1 MEGICTVA
9 VFVLVALGTAVLAIL
24 LDERRKRALDRLAP
38 SAPRLVPNTMP
49 SVALIWR
56 ELLSRIGTALPG
68 SSKGMPLVKRR
79 LVRAGIRHPSAPRYF
94 QGVRTVAAIVFGL
107 AGAAIAMQRGAET
120 TNAVL
125 GVGSAMAIGY
135 IAPMQ
140 VLMWRIKRRKH
151 LIERGLPNALD
162 LMVICVESGLGIDQ
176 TTLQVAKELQIAHPE
191 ICDEFTVMNLELRA
205 GNRRADA
212 LHNLADRTGVEDLK
226 KLVAVLVQTDRFG
239 TSIAQSL
246 RGHAEYLRQM
256 ARQRAEEKASKL
268 AVKLVFPIFFCV
280 LPSLFAV
287 TVGPVMTHLIRDLLP
302 LIENM

>member
-1 MEGICTVA
+1 MAQICTVA
-9 VFVLVALGTAVLAIL
+9 VFLLVAAGTAALAIL
-24 LDERRKRALDRLAP
+24 LDERRARALERLAP
-38 SAPRLVPNTMP
+38 EPRLVPKEVP
-49 SVALIWR
+49 SAALIWR
-56 ELLSRIGTALPG
+56 ELVSRIGTALPG
-68 SSKGMPLVKRR
+68 SSKGLPLLKRR

-94 QGVRTVAAIVFGL
+94 QGVRTVLAAAFGL
-107 AGAAIAMQRGAET
+107 AASGIALHSGAET

-125 GVGSAMAIGY
+125 GVASAVAMGY
-135 IAPMQ
+135 VAPTQ
-140 VLMWRIKRRKH
+140 YLLWRIKRRQH
-151 LIERGLPNALD
+151 AIEKGLPNALD

-176 TTLQVAKELQIAHPE
+176 TTLQVAKELQMAHPE

-205 GNRRADA
+205 GKRRADA

-246 RGHAEYLRQM
+246 RGHADYLRQM
-256 ARQRAEEKASKL
+256 ARQRAEERASKL

-287 TVGPVMTHLIRDLLP
+287 TVGPVLTHLIRDLLP
-302 LIENM
+302 FIENM

>member
-1 MEGICTVA
+1 MTQICTVA
-9 VFVLVALGTAVLAIL
+9 VFLLVACGTAALGIL
-24 LDERRKRALDRLAP
+24 LDARRARALERLAP
-38 SAPRLVPNTMP
+38 EPRLVPKEVP
-49 SVALIWR
+49 SSALIWR
-56 ELLSRIGTALPG
+56 ELVGRIGAALPG
-68 SSKGMPLVKRR
+68 SSKGLPLLKRR

-94 QGVRTVAAIVFGL
+94 QGARTVMAAAFGL
-107 AGAAIAMQRGAET
+107 AAIGIAWQRGGET
-120 TNAVL
+120 TNSVL
-125 GVGSAMAIGY
+125 GVASAAAMGY
-135 IAPMQ
+135 VAPMQ
-140 VLMWRIKRRKH
+140 YLLWRIKRRQH
-151 LIERGLPNALD
+151 AIERGLPNALD

-176 TTLQVAKELQIAHPE
+176 TTLQVAKELQTAHPE

-212 LHNLADRTGVEDLK
+212 LHNLAERTGVDDLK

-239 TSIAQSL
+239 TSIAHSL

-256 ARQRAEEKASKL
+256 ARQRAEERASKL

-287 TVGPVMTHLIRDLLP
+287 TVGPVLTHLIRDLLP

>member
-1 MEGICTVA
+1 MVQVFTVA
-9 VFVLVALGTAVLAIL
+9 VFLLVAAGTAVLAIL
-24 LDERRKRALDRLAP
+24 LDERRARALERLAP
-38 SAPRLVPNTMP
+38 EPRLVPKEVP
-49 SVALIWR
+49 SPALIWR
-56 ELLSRIGTALPG
+56 ELVSRIGAALPA
-68 SSKGMPLVKRR
+68 STKGLPLLKRR

-94 QGVRTVAAIVFGL
+94 QGARAVAAAAFGVAA
-107 AGAAIAMQRGAET
+107 AGIAMRAGAET
-120 TNAVL
+120 TNAAL
-125 GVGSAMAIGY
+125 GVGSAVAMGY

-140 VLMWRIKRRKH
+140 YLLWRIGRRQH
-151 LIERGLPNALD
+151 AIERGLPNALD

-176 TTLQVAKELQIAHPE
+176 TTLQVAKELQAAHPE
-191 ICDEFTVMNLELRA
+191 ISDEFTVMNLELRA

-246 RGHAEYLRQM
+246 RGHADYLRQM
-256 ARQRAEEKASKL
+256 ARQRAEERASKL

-287 TVGPVMTHLIRDLLP
+287 TVGPVLTHLIRDLIP
-302 LIENM
+302 FIENM